1 MALHLAKI
9 TIDPGTGERRYAP
22 RRTLSLGTLAST
34 DPESWR
40 VVIHDLSET
49 GLRIQTGMLL
59 DVGDEIEVE
68 LPEAETAVA
77 RVVWSDDSTYGCEF
91 LTPITRGAVSASL
104 LLSPGISIMPDPP
117 VTNAEI
123 LERLEERQQH
133 QTSDTAAMISMFALL
148 IVIAIFIY
156 ALLELPFSISQ

>member
-22 RRTLSLGTLAST
+22 RRTLSLGTLASS

-68 LPEAETAVA
+68 LPEAEIAVA

-91 LTPITRGAVSASL
+91 LSPITRGAVSASL

-117 VTNAEI
+117 VTKAEI
-123 LERLEERQQH
+123 LERLEERGQH
-133 QTSDTAAMISMFALL
+133 HKSDTAVMISMLALL
-148 IVIAIFIY
+148 IVIAMLIY
-156 ALLELPFSISQ
+156 ALLELPFSIPQ